1 MVVLRNPASDTKFLI
16 ELPAKS
22 MLSRVIKVY
31 KDDKK
36 AAQFQDNSHIVL
48 LKMNIWTASFQR

>member
-48 LKMNIWTASFQR
+48 LKMNI